1 MEGLHTIM
9 KRSPIER
16 LSYLAF
22 ERHDFLRTNTRPQER
37 RYPHSCPD
45 AAIPS
50 WHPIL
55 IASEKCN
62 GSGRGDSHGRSEEV
76 RKSSM

>member
-9 KRSPIER
+9 ERSSIER

-22 ERHDFLRTNTRPQER
+22 ERHDFLRINTRPQER

-45 AAIPS
+45 AAIQVG
-50 WHPIL
+50 IL
-55 IASEKCN
+55 FS
-62 GSGRGDSHGRSEEV
+62 
-76 RKSSM
+76 

>member
-9 KRSPIER
+9 ERSSIER

-22 ERHDFLRTNTRPQER
+22 ERHDFLRINTRPQER

-45 AAIPS
+45 GAIQVG
-50 WHPIL
+50 IL
-55 IASEKCN
+55 FS
-62 GSGRGDSHGRSEEV
+62 
-76 RKSSM
+76 